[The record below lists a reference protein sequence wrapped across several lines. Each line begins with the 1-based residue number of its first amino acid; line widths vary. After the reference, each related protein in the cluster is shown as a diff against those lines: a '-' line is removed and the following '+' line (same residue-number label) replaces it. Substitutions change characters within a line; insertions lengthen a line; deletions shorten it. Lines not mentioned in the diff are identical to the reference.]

1 MWHYLSMGSWG
12 SRLARIVALPLLAFA
27 FVAPAAAIETAP
39 PPKTGVVSTT
49 PAASTLGTGEHGNTE
64 KRPNVGDDAPGHSE
78 FGEHRNLL
86 TDESGLIALGLAG
99 LVGAATAILVMR
111 SQRKNSLY

>member
-1 MWHYLSMGSWG
+1 MESWG
-12 SRLARIVALPLLAFA
+12 SCLAKIIALPLITFA
-27 FVAPAAAIETAP
+27 FVAPAAAIETSP
-39 PPKTGVVSTT
+39 PPKTDVVSAR
-49 PAASTLGTGEHGNTE
+49 PAASTSGTGQPVDTE
-64 KRPNVGDDAPGHSE
+64 KRPNVGDDAPWHSE

-111 SQRKNSLY
+111 LRRKNSLY